1 MNSKTAT
8 IIGATGLL
16 SSHLWD
22 LLKKDPYY
30 QTIRLLV
37 RRPLEHND
45 PKTEVKL
52 IDFRDWE
59 SFKLGIYGSNAVFC
73 AVGTTQKKTGGNK
86 EAYRQVDYDI
96 AVRAAQFCK
105 ETGCENYLLVSSVGA
120 SKNSRNFYLKL
131 KGEIEEKVSNFDVP
145 AVSIFRPSMLLGNRK
160 ENRRGERIAQS
171 AMKTFSFLIPEKYK
185 PIQAVDVP
193 QSMINVSK
201 NPFTGVTIYEH
212 AQMMNTL
219 VKSK

>member
-8 IIGATGLL
+8 IIVATGLIG
-16 SSHLWD
+16 SHLWD
-22 LLKKDPYY
+22 LLKKDTYY

-59 SFKLGIYGSNAVFC
+59 SFKLGIYVTDAVFC
-73 AVGTTQKKTGGNK
+73 AVGTTQQKTGGNK

-105 ETGCENYLLVSSVGA
+105 ETGCENYLLVSSV
-120 SKNSRNFYLKL
+120 
-131 KGEIEEKVSNFDVP
+131 
-145 AVSIFRPSMLLGNRK
+145 
-160 ENRRGERIAQS
+160 
-171 AMKTFSFLIPEKYK
+171 
-185 PIQAVDVP
+185 
-193 QSMINVSK
+193 
-201 NPFTGVTIYEH
+201 
-212 AQMMNTL
+212 
-219 VKSK
+219 